1 LLRKALKHIFLKKK
15 DQISSMPS
23 KREKE
28 RLKKALTRIRKDK
41 LKKLDQELEQSIDF
55 KKACKR
61 AQARIEKM
69 AHSVFSNKP
78 EQLAYEMLCHICDE
92 LLTAKKRHAKL
103 LNQIIKTLQK
113 DFLSR
118 KISAREYRYMAGPI
132 KNELAEVNA
141 TIDELEKCMQESLEA
156 LKMFKK
162 VPSFVS
168 ANHDHERNLIRE
180 MLSER
185 FYDIFK
191 EEKIEHLKELENEI
205 KALYGITE
213 DEITKAFR
221 RARRRTKEALLDLR
235 EIEKKAKRAIMLAE
249 KLSHGLQFECEKER
263 AIEIIAEL
271 RKHIKA
277 MS

>member
-1 LLRKALKHIFLKKK
+1 
-15 DQISSMPS
+15 MPA

-28 RLKKALTRIRKDK
+28 RLKKALTKIRKAK
-41 LKKLDQELEQSIDF
+41 LKKLDQELEQSIDY

-61 AQARIEKM
+61 AQKRIERMKRE
-69 AHSVFSNKP
+69 VFSSKP

-92 LLTAKKRHAKL
+92 LLAAKRRHAKL

-113 DFLSR
+113 DFLGR

-132 KNELAEVNA
+132 KNALAEVNA
-141 TIDELEKCMQESLEA
+141 TMDELERLMNESLEA

-168 ANHDHERNLIRE
+168 ASHDRERDLVRE

-205 KALYGITE
+205 KALYSITE
-213 DEITKAFR
+213 EEIIKAYR
-221 RARRRTKEALLDLR
+221 RARRKTKQTLLDLR

-263 AIEIIAEL
+263 ATEIIAEL